1 MRTRERDHVRI
12 MRTRERYL
20 AKMLAKCSTSH
31 FFRPRKFSARRSD
44 RGCTDGASW
53 IRAGCA
59 VGWSRSRYRANPV
72 TQIATLSSK
81 SCHTNCYQICS
92 ISSIEQIC
100 SKFHQIRSK
109 FDRHAH
115 SCSKCYRFCS
125 RFRPPRSGIPKLL
138 EFRRKPGSNFMIEFL
153 DRIS

>member
-53 IRAGCA
+53 IRAGA
-59 VGWSRSRYRANPV
+59 RFGWSRSRYRANPV

-100 SKFHQIRSK
+100 SISRCRAPTRPSPSVVRIFSE
-109 FDRHAH
+109 
-115 SCSKCYRFCS
+115 KCELRNL
-125 RFRPPRSGIPKLL
+125 RDI
-138 EFRRKPGSNFMIEFL
+138 GSSHYSENNAN
-153 DRIS
+153 

>member
-31 FFRPRKFSARRSD
+31 FFRPRKVSARRSD
-44 RGCTDGASW
+44 GSARGGTDGASW

-100 SKFHQIRSK
+100 SISRCRAPTRPSPSVVRIFSE
-109 FDRHAH
+109 
-115 SCSKCYRFCS
+115 KCELRNL
-125 RFRPPRSGIPKLL
+125 RDI
-138 EFRRKPGSNFMIEFL
+138 GSSHYSENNAN
-153 DRIS
+153 